1 MKSLILVVGAA
12 LLTAVAA
19 WGQATAQIHGTVQ
32 DSSGAAV
39 PGATVKATQTDTG
52 VFRTA
57 TTEADGSYVLSNLPL
72 GPYNI
77 EVQKEGFSAALQSG
91 IVLQVG
97 SDPAVA
103 VSLKPG
109 TVSET
114 VNVEANAA
122 LVETRTMA
130 VGAVMENARIL
141 DLPLNGRN
149 VLDLMTL
156 SGAANT
162 GSAGALYTSSANPF
176 NSESISV
183 AGGTAVGV
191 NFVLDGAPHGN
202 PANNLEMPT
211 PFPDALE
218 EYKIET
224 SALQAQSGMHSAGA
238 VNMVTKAG
246 TNQIHGDLFEFIRNY
261 DVNAVNAYTHKP
273 DSLKRNQ
280 FGGTLGGPIKKNKL
294 FFFGGFQTTFLRQ
307 QTATSTVVP
316 TAAMLQGNFQA
327 FASAACNGGTN
338 ITLKAPFVN
347 NQLSQLDPVALAL
360 AQKLT
365 PAQNQQCGQTIYTT
379 QVSED
384 EGQYIGKLDYQIS
397 DKQSLFA
404 RYIASTIQEP
414 EPYNLSKVLLASG
427 TGIDALAQTLTIGD
441 TYLFSPTLV
450 NSFRVVANRN
460 NNTRSEAGCCSLPSL
475 GASMYDY
482 GQNSSII
489 SVTGGFTLGGNTA
502 SNGKTYVDVLGLNDD
517 VNWVRGA
524 HQFAF
529 GVSAQYAQMNYYSN
543 SYDRGQLT
551 FSGQI
556 TGLGLADFLSG
567 NLSTYVQAPPNGQQG
582 SETYFGLYA
591 QDTWKIAPRLTL
603 NVGIRWEPYLPLHR
617 RDGEVAYFDFANFL
631 NGTRTSQFTNAPPGL
646 VFPGDPGFPG
656 NTGVYSTWTN
666 FAPRAGLAWDPL
678 GDGRTSV
685 RASFG
690 MFYDFQAMQYWNN
703 TSLIPPW
710 TPKITLTDVPFDN
723 PWATYAGGNPFPLL
737 VNKNTPFP
745 LTTEYPNI
753 PYNMKNPSV
762 RSWNLSVQRQI
773 GTQWVVSGSYLG
785 TTSIHIASS
794 SNLNPAVYIPGSS
807 TTANDQARRIFTLLN
822 PTWGPYFQKVINLD
836 DGGTASYQALL
847 LSVERRFNKYL
858 TFNTNYTWSHCIS
871 DPYDDNLEGSGG
883 VVEYLDP
890 NDRRADRGDCL
901 NSAVDIRQ
909 AFNLTAVAR
918 TPSFENHILTLIAS
932 NWGLSPIVRITTGIP
947 YTVTT
952 TADVGLTGAANQRV
966 NQILPDVYGNG
977 SFGDWLNPKAFQTPA
992 SGTQGNMGTANV
1004 RGPMFGQFDT
1014 ALTRDFQIRERQYL
1028 QVRAEAFNVLNLVI
1042 KGPPIV
1048 TFNAGNFGQIVST
1061 QPPRV
1066 MQFALKYVF

>member
-1 MKSLILVVGAA
+1 
-12 LLTAVAA
+12 
-19 WGQATAQIHGTVQ
+19 
-32 DSSGAAV
+32 
-39 PGATVKATQTDTG
+39 
-52 VFRTA
+52 VFRTV

-77 EVQKEGFSAALQSG
+77 EVQKEGFSVAVQSG
-91 IVLQVG
+91 ILLQVG

-109 TVSET
+109 AVSET
-114 VNVEANAA
+114 VNVEASAA
-122 LVETRTMA
+122 LVETRSSA

-156 SGAANT
+156 SGAAVT

-176 NSESISV
+176 NTESISI

-191 NFVLDGAPHGN
+191 NFVLDGATHGN

-218 EYKIET
+218 EFKIET
-224 SALQAQSGMHSAGA
+224 SALQAQSGMHSAGT

-246 TNQIHGDLFEFIRNY
+246 TNQIHGDLFEFLRNY

-280 FGGTLGGPIKKNKL
+280 FGGVVGGPIKKNKL
-294 FFFGGFQTTFLRQ
+294 FFFSGFESTFLRQ

-316 TAAMLQGNFQA
+316 TQAMLQGNFQT

-347 NQLSQLDPVALAL
+347 NQLNFNQLDPVALAL
-360 AQKLT
+360 ANKLT
-365 PAQNQQCGQTIYTT
+365 PAQNQQCGQTVYTT
-379 QVSED
+379 LVQED
-384 EGQYIGKLDYQIS
+384 EGQYVGKLDYQIS

-404 RYIASTIQEP
+404 RYIASTIKEP
-414 EPYNLSKVLLASG
+414 EPYNLSGVLLASG
-427 TGIDALAQTLTIGD
+427 TGIEALAQTLTLGD
-441 TYLFSPTLV
+441 TYVISPTVV

-460 NNTRSEAGCCSLPSL
+460 NNTRAEADCCSLPSL
-475 GASMYDY
+475 GANLYDY
-482 GQNSSII
+482 GQNSTII
-489 SVTGGFTLGGNTA
+489 SVTGGFSLGGNTS

-529 GVSAQYAQMNYYSN
+529 GASAAYAQMNYYSN

-551 FSGQI
+551 ISGQT
-556 TGLGLADFLSG
+556 TGLGLADFLTG
-567 NLSTYVQAPPNGQQG
+567 NVATFVQGPPNGQQG
-582 SETYFGLYA
+582 SETYLGLYG
-591 QDTWKIAPRLTL
+591 QDTWKIMPRLTL
-603 NVGIRWEPYLPLHR
+603 NIGIRWEPYLPLHR
-617 RDGEVAYFDFANFL
+617 RDGQVAHFDLASFL
-631 NGTRTSQFTNAPPGL
+631 DGTRTSQFTNAPPGL
-646 VFPGDPGFPG
+646 FYPGDPGFPG
-656 NTGVYSTWTN
+656 NTGVNSTWTN
-666 FAPRAGLAWDPL
+666 FSPRAGLAWDPL
-678 GDGRTSV
+678 GNGRMSV
-685 RASFG
+685 RAAFG

-710 TPKITLTDVPFDN
+710 TPKISLTGVPLDN
-723 PWATYAGGNPFPLL
+723 PWANYAGGNPFPLL
-737 VNKNTPFP
+737 VNKNSIFP
-745 LTTEYPNI
+745 LATEYPNM

-773 GTQWVVSGSYLG
+773 GTQWVVSGTYLG
-785 TTSIHIASS
+785 NTSIHIASS
-794 SNLNPAVYIPGSS
+794 SNLNPAVYVPGSS
-807 TTANDQARRIFTLLN
+807 TTANDQARRLLTMLN
-822 PTWGPYFQKVINLD
+822 PTWGPYFQKIINLD
-836 DGGTASYQALL
+836 DGGTASYEALL
-847 LSVERRFNKYL
+847 LSVERRFNKVL

-871 DPYDDNLEGSGG
+871 DPYDANLEGSGG
-883 VVEYLDP
+883 VVEYLYP

-901 NSAVDIRQ
+901 NSAIDLRQ
-909 AFNLTAVAR
+909 TFNLTAVAR
-918 TPSFENHILTLIAS
+918 MPSFQNRMLRLIAS
-932 NWGLSPIVRITTGIP
+932 NWGVSPIIRTTTGIP
-947 YTVTT
+947 YTVSTS
-952 TADVGLTGAANQRV
+952 ADVALTGGANQRV

-977 SFGDWLNPKAFQTPA
+977 SFGEWLNPKAFQTPA
-992 SGTQGNMGTANV
+992 TGTLGDMGTANI
-1004 RGPMFGQFDT
+1004 RGPMFWQFDT
-1014 ALTRDFQIRERQYL
+1014 ALTRNFQTREGQHL
-1028 QVRAEAFNVLNLVI
+1028 EVRAEAFNVLNGVI

-1048 TFNAGNFGQIVST
+1048 TANAGNFGQIVSSLS
-1061 QPPRV
+1061 PRV